1 MIGALL
7 ARTIL
12 ALDTPNLGQACEW
25 VQQYRERVYA
35 FKIGGALAIGHG
47 LPIVRTLREAGAT
60 RVFLDLKFHDIP
72 HAVALAVRQAAEYGV
87 WMLTLHCLGGAEML
101 RAARGAVA
109 DLPNPP
115 LLMGVTVLTSLDAD
129 ALREVGIPRTP
140 RAQVVRLAQPGAR
153 GRAGRRDCLAVGSA
167 DAPSTPAAAVPDCDA
182 RRAPRRVR
190 HGRPEARCHPR
201 AGAPVGRGLPRDGA
215 RTAAA
220 QSVSLTDWAR
230 SS

>member
-1 MIGALL
+1 MVGDAIL

-35 FKIGGALAIGHG
+35 FKLGGVLAIGHG

-101 RAARGAVA
+101 RAARAAVA

-140 RAQVVRLAQPGAR
+140 RAQWCAWHSWR
-153 GRAGRRDCLAVGSA
+153 
-167 DAPSTPAAAVPDCDA
+167 TPQ
-182 RRAPRRVR
+182 
-190 HGRPEARCHPR
+190 GW
-201 AGAPVGRGLPRDGA
+201 
-215 RTAAA
+215 TA
-220 QSVSLTDWAR
+220 
-230 SS
+230 

>member
-1 MIGALL
+1 MVGDAIL

-101 RAARGAVA
+101 RAARTAVA
-109 DLPNPP
+109 DLPSPP
-115 LLMGVTVLTSLDAD
+115 LLMGVTVLTSLDAG

-140 RAQVVRLAQPGAR
+140 RAQALRLAQLAHATGLDGVIASPWEARMLRRRLPPPFLIVTPGVRPAGYDAGDQKR
-153 GRAGRRDCLAVGSA
+153 VATPEQALQWGADYLVMGRALLQPKA
-167 DAPSTPAAAVPDCDA
+167 
-182 RRAPRRVR
+182 
-190 HGRPEARCHPR
+190 
-201 AGAPVGRGLPRDGA
+201 
-215 RTAAA
+215 
-220 QSVSLTDWAR
+220 
-230 SS
+230 